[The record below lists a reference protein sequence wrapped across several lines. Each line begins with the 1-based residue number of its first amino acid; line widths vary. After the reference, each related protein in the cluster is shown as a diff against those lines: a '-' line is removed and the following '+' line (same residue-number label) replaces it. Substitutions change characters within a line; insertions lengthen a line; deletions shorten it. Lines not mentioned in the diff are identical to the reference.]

1 MFYTVAQLR
10 QLVKDRIDSNAR
22 SARLARASQ
31 AGRRVG
37 DAR

>member
-10 QLVKDRIDSNAR
+10 QLVKDRVDSNER

-31 AGRRVG
+31 AGRAVRDG
-37 DAR
+37 R